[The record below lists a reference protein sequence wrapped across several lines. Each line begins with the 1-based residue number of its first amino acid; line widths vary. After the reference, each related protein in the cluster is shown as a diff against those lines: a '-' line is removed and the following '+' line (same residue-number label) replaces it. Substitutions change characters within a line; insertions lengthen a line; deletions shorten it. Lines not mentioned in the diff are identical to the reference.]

1 MAEGTAR
8 RLHPTP
14 EVTRLEPLFTPA
26 QRLEVGQRLADLQIC
41 PSWHGGLPVLLLERC
56 WLRLSCVAVEELAR
70 RLPPDASREAPE
82 LERYRQLLACGHPGW
97 QAQQI
102 CWEEFGAQ
110 ACREALVRY
119 WDARERGLQGWTL
132 QQYLD
137 LLSAYRRNFEEH
149 RPRALPLL
157 VLARAADGPPRDA
170 HRLLWL
176 RPDDSEPPHPMRHT
190 CA

>member
-1 MAEGTAR
+1 
-8 RLHPTP
+8 
-14 EVTRLEPLFTPA
+14 LFTPA
-26 QRLEVGQRLADLQIC
+26 QQQEVERRLAGLQIC
-41 PSWHGGLPVLLLERC
+41 PSWHGGVPVLLLERC
-56 WLRLSCVAVEELAR
+56 WLRLSCVAVEDLAR

-82 LERYRQLLACGHPGW
+82 LVRYRQLLVLGHPGW

-110 ACREALVRY
+110 ACREAQVRY
-119 WDARERGLQGWTL
+119 WEAREQGRHGWTL
-132 QQYLD
+132 QHYLD
-137 LLSAYRRNFEEH
+137 LVSTYKDSFEDQ

-157 VLARAADGPPRDA
+157 VLARASQGQRSEA

-176 RPDDSEPPHPMRHT
+176 QPNGSEPSHPMRHT